1 MSALETYAKQALS
14 QQGVQHL
21 WAIQSLRKYIKLCP
35 DQELERAINMITDVE
50 LLRILVEAG
59 MRSPL
64 HQITISR
71 INLLSKEQQEAKK

>member
-1 MSALETYAKQALS
+1 MSALETYAKMALE

-21 WAIQSLRKYIKLCP
+21 WAIQALRKYIKLCS
-35 DQELERAINMITDVE
+35 DQEIERSINIITDVE

-71 INLLSKEQQEAKK
+71 VNLLSKEQQEAKK